1 MADTSFLFGSAPPT
15 SISADTVETS
25 ATLPAWLQDY
35 TRGLMGKSVQVAGEA
50 YTPYTG
56 DRIADQTALQT
67 QANQNVIGQ
76 QGSWQPGMNFA
87 GDKSFNQVGNY
98 MNPYISAVNQNV
110 ATLGQRNLSENLL
123 PQVNST
129 FTGAGQFGSTRNA
142 DFTNRAVRDA
152 NESILNTQ
160 NQNLN
165 TGYNQAVQAFQNDA
179 TRAGNVANMGTQ
191 LGYQDAGMLS
201 QVGQTEQGLQQQGL
215 DLAYQD
221 FQNQINYPKANLQFL
236 NEMMRGLPAN
246 MAQQYPTSSTVT
258 APQTISPLQA
268 AAQGFAGMRS
278 ALAGPA
284 TTTTAQKTTG

>member
-15 SISADTVETS
+15 SISANTVETS

-35 TRGLMGKSVQVAGEA
+35 TRGLMGKSVQAAGEA

-87 GDKSFNQVGNY
+87 GDRSFNQVGNY

-201 QVGQTEQGLQQQGL
+201 QVGQTEQGLQ
-215 DLAYQD
+215 
-221 FQNQINYPKANLQFL
+221 
-236 NEMMRGLPAN
+236 
-246 MAQQYPTSSTVT
+246 
-258 APQTISPLQA
+258 
-268 AAQGFAGMRS
+268 
-278 ALAGPA
+278 
-284 TTTTAQKTTG
+284 